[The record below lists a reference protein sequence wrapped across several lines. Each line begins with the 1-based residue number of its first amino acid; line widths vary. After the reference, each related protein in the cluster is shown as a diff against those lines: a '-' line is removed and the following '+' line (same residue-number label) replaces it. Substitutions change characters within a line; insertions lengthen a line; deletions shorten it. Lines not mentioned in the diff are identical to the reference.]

1 MSTQSPA
8 APVKKGDVLAGK
20 YRVEKVLGAGGM
32 GIVVAARHIELNTLV
47 ALKFLL
53 PEMLTDGEAVERFSR
68 EARAAVRL
76 KSEHAV
82 RVLDVGKLKSGAPFM
97 VMELLAGQD
106 LGQRLEG
113 GTELPIAEAVDHILQ
128 ATQAIAEAHGLGI
141 IHRDLK
147 PRNIFLTRHADGRML
162 AKVLDFG
169 LAKSVNAMSG
179 GEKALTRTS
188 AIMGSPQ
195 YMSPEQ
201 MRAARHIDM
210 RTDIW
215 SLGICLYELLTHTL
229 PFDAPTLPE
238 VCALVLTATPQP
250 PEERRRDIPPALSQI
265 ILRCMEK
272 DIERRFRDVG
282 ELAVALERFGSAA
295 SSGAGV
301 RTRSVLASSA
311 GQEVYDLSSLPP
323 PATDSTVTD
332 STVSDTR
339 TAASFDSKPVRTRML
354 TKAAVGATTFAIVLG
369 VAGLV
374 ALPPLLDRTRKSD
387 APQESPGVA
396 RVVDPPLPS
405 VTPPVR
411 PPVVPEAPP
420 APPPSAAGSAARQP
434 LPPPK
439 KPMAP
444 VSPKTL
450 PFDAGAPVAP
460 RPVTTTF

>member
-1 MSTQSPA
+1 VSTQSPV

-113 GTELPIAEAVDHILQ
+113 GGQLPIAEAVDHILQ

-215 SLGICLYELLTHTL
+215 SLGICLYELLTNTL

-265 ILRCMEK
+265 ILRCIEK
-272 DIERRFRDVG
+272 DIERRFADVG
-282 ELAVALERFGSAA
+282 ELAVALEPFASAA
-295 SSGAGV
+295 SSGAGT

-311 GQEVYDLSSLPP
+311 GQEIYDLGSLPP
-323 PATDSTVTD
+323 PATD

-339 TAASFDSKPVRTRML
+339 TAASFDSKPVHTRML

-374 ALPPLLDRTRKSD
+374 ALPRLLDRARKSE
-387 APQESPGVA
+387 APQESIGVA

-405 VTPPVR
+405 ATPPV
-411 PPVVPEAPP
+411 PAPVVPEDPP
-420 APPPSAAGSAARQP
+420 APRPSAPGSTARQP

-439 KPMAP
+439 KVPAP
-444 VSPKTL
+444 VSPKAQ